1 MPMFTRVRSVIIP
14 PLAKSV
20 NCLTSILFFAFVTSK
35 EIDQPFLHV
44 LKFMIIFLS
53 FFCNGTGKSV
63 CLINIYTNLATWSF
77 IIKIPYWHFNWI
89 QLSFNQVTTTDYPR
103 TSEGDH
109 KTWCKK
115 VFEFFIDM

>member
-1 MPMFTRVRSVIIP
+1 MPMFARVRSVIIP
-14 PLAKSV
+14 PLEKSV
-20 NCLTSILFFAFVTSK
+20 NCLTSILFSAFVKSK
-35 EIDQPFLHV
+35 EIDQPFLHA

-53 FFCNGTGKSV
+53 FSCNGTGKSV
-63 CLINIYTNLATWSF
+63 RLINIYTYLATWSF

-89 QLSFNQVTTTDYPR
+89 QLSFNQVTTDYPR

-115 VFEFFIDM
+115 VFEFFIHM